1 VDIARS
7 EVVEADLDR
16 LLERRSRKGDVDP
29 DEREA
34 LWQESVRRYNAR
46 RSEEMRA
53 ARIEYHQG
61 QAVRLRAA
69 LEALIRQHEAQA
81 ARLCELVEN

>member
-1 VDIARS
+1 MDIARS

-16 LLERRSRKGDVDP
+16 LIERRSSKEMDP

-46 RSEEMRA
+46 RRQENRLAWCQYFSHLARALRARAEEYDR
-53 ARIEYHQG
+53 
-61 QAVRLRAA
+61 RAA
-69 LEALIRQHEAQA
+69 LLTNAEEKTS
-81 ARLCELVEN
+81 